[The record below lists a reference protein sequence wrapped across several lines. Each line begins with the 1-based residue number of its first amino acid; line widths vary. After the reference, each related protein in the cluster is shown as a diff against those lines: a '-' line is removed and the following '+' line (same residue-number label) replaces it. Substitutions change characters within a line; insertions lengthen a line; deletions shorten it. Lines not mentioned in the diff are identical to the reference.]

1 MNFYRF
7 KAILFIIFSCFLLQ
21 TALFA
26 QSNIK
31 ITIKKK
37 NVTLQEALQE
47 VEKQSAYL
55 IAFNESKL
63 EKTKRVDLNINA
75 EPLEKAL
82 DTILS
87 GTGLTFK
94 IKDKYIMIVPVS
106 KSAPA
111 KKRIT
116 GVVRDANGEPLIG
129 VNVAVKGTST
139 GTVTNLQGEFS
150 LEAAKGEV
158 VEFSYIGYTPGFQT
172 VSDATALNVVMKEDS
187 QALDEVVV
195 TALGI
200 KRAEKALSYNVQKV
214 KSEDITGIKDANFV
228 NSLNGK
234 VAGVTINSSASGPGG
249 ATRVIMRGA
258 KSIVGN
264 NNVLYVIDGMP
275 IGNPSKGE
283 IKDEY
288 SAPGSGEGIS
298 DFNPDDIESISVLT
312 GPSAA
317 ALYGS
322 SAANGVILINTK
334 KGEEGK
340 LKVSVSNN
348 TEFSSAY
355 IMPEFQNQY
364 GNRTGAYKSW
374 GDKLETPS
382 AFNPKDFFNTGLN
395 VMNSINL
402 STGTKS
408 NQTFLSAATTN
419 SKGIIPNNEYYR
431 YNFTLRN
438 TSTMLND
445 KLHLDLSASYVLQGN
460 QNMLSQGLYFNPLVP
475 LYLFPRGED
484 FEAVKIFERYD
495 TDRKFPVQEW
505 GYGDQGMSLE
515 NPYWIVNR
523 EMFTSKKKRYMFYA
537 NVRYDIFDWLN
548 IAGRIRV
555 DNTNTTTERRLHAS
569 TLQLHA
575 QSDKGHYTKNLE
587 EYQQT
592 YGDIMLNINKM
603 FGNFNLTANVG
614 ASYEDHY
621 TTGVG
626 IGGKLFTV
634 PNLFSAYN
642 LDPSS
647 GPGTE
652 SYSRN
657 RTIGVFAS
665 AELGYK
671 SMVYLTLTGRND
683 WASQLVNTNHPSVF
697 YPSIGLSGVISEMVK
712 LPDFIS
718 FLKVRA
724 SYTEVGSPISK
735 QGLTPGTVTDDMI
748 GGVINPN
755 SIYPFPDFEPERTKS
770 YELGMNLRLW
780 KNRIN
785 IDATLYQSN
794 TYKQLFLSSLPPTS
808 GYSGFYVQTGNVR
821 NRGIELSIGYNDKFG
836 SFGYSTNVTY
846 TANENK
852 ILRMARGYVNPIDKS
867 TFDITEL
874 TLTEA
879 GGVYLREG
887 GSIGDIYVKGILQR
901 DRNKMLVEEGG
912 GYQIDR
918 SQRIKIGSANPD
930 YTIGWRN
937 DFSWK
942 GFNLGLLFNVRV
954 GGVVTSQT
962 QAYLDAYGVSKESL
976 KARENGGVWVDGVQ
990 YDAEK
995 YYNTIGGQSLMAY
1008 YAYSAT
1014 NVRLQEAS
1022 LSYTFPKKWFGNV
1035 INRLTVAAIGRN
1047 LWMIYRKAPFD
1058 PEMVSST
1065 GTYNRGDF
1073 FMPPSLRNV
1082 GFSVKIDF

>member
-26 QSNIK
+26 QSNLR

-37 NVTLQEALQE
+37 NVTLQEALQD
-47 VEKQSAYL
+47 VKKQSAYL
-55 IAFNESKL
+55 VAFNESKL
-63 EKTKRVDLNINA
+63 EKTKRIDLNINA

-82 DTILS
+82 STILA
-87 GTGLTFK
+87 GTGFTFK
-94 IKDKYIMIVPVS
+94 IKDKYIMIVQAAKPAPV
-106 KSAPA
+106 
-111 KKRIT
+111 KKTIT
-116 GVVRDANGEPLIG
+116 GTVRDNKGEPLIG
-129 VNVAVKGTST
+129 VNVSVRGSSA
-139 GTVTNLQGEFS
+139 GTVTNLDGEFS
-150 LEAAKGEV
+150 LPVAQGEV
-158 VEFSYIGYTPGFQT
+158 VEFSYIGYTPYSQT
-172 VSDATALNVVMKEDS
+172 VGGTTTLAIVMQEDAR
-187 QALDEVVV
+187 ALDEVVV

-214 KSEDITGIKDANFV
+214 KSEDINGIKDANFV

-234 VAGVTINSSASGPGG
+234 VAGVTINSSAAGPGG

-283 IKDEY
+283 VKDEF
-288 SAPGSGEGIS
+288 SAPSSGEGIS

-334 KGEEGK
+334 KGQEGK

-364 GNRTGAYKSW
+364 GNRPSSYKSW
-374 GDKLETPS
+374 GEKLETPS
-382 AFNPKDFFNTGLN
+382 TFHPKNFFQSGLN
-395 VMNSINL
+395 VLNSINL
-402 STGTKS
+402 SSGTKN

-445 KLHLDLSASYVLQGN
+445 KLHLDLSASYILQGN
-460 QNMLSQGLYFNPLVP
+460 QNMLSQGRYFNPLLP

-484 FEAVKIFERYD
+484 FEAVKIFERYN
-495 TDRKFPVQEW
+495 TNRKFPVQEW
-505 GYGDQGMSLE
+505 SYGDQGISLE
-515 NPYWIVNR
+515 NPYWIANR

-537 NVRYDIFDWLN
+537 NARYDIFDWLN
-548 IAGRIRV
+548 VAGRVRV
-555 DNTNTTTERRLHAS
+555 DNTNTTSERKLHAS
-569 TLQLHA
+569 TLLLHA
-575 QSDKGHYTKNLE
+575 QSTKGHYTKNIE
-587 EYQQT
+587 EYRQT
-592 YGDIMLNINKM
+592 YGDIMVNINKTLGH
-603 FGNFNLTANVG
+603 FHLIANIG
-614 ASYEDHY
+614 TSYEDHY
-621 TTGVG
+621 TTGMG

-634 PNLFSAYN
+634 PNLFSAFN
-642 LDPSS
+642 FDPSS

-652 SYSRN
+652 SYSHN

-665 AELGYK
+665 VEVGYK
-671 SMVYLTLTGRND
+671 SMLYLTLTGRND
-683 WASQLVNTNHPSVF
+683 WASQLVNTNHPSIF
-697 YPSIGLSGVISEMVK
+697 YPSVGLSGVITEMVK
-712 LPDFIS
+712 LPEFIS

-735 QGLTPGTVTDDMI
+735 QGLTPGTVTDEMI

-780 KNRIN
+780 NNRIN

-821 NRGIELSIGYNDKFG
+821 NRGIEFSIGYNDKFG

-852 ILRMARGYVNPIDKS
+852 ILRMARGYMNPIDKT
-867 TFDITEL
+867 TFDITEI
-874 TLTEA
+874 TLEEA

-887 GSIGDIYVKGILQR
+887 GSIGDVYVKGILQR

-912 GYQIDR
+912 GYKVDR
-918 SQRIKIGSANPD
+918 SQRIKIGSVNPD

-937 DFSWK
+937 DFNWK
-942 GFNLGLLFNVRV
+942 DFNLGLLFNVRV
-954 GGVVTSQT
+954 GGIVTSQT
-962 QAYLDAYGVSKESL
+962 QAFLDAYGVSKESF
-976 KARENGGVWVDGVQ
+976 KAREAGGVWIDGKQ

-995 YYNTIGGQSLMAY
+995 YYNTVGGQNLTAY

-1022 LSYTFPKKWFGNV
+1022 LSYTLPKKWFGNV
-1035 INRLTVAAIGRN
+1035 IDRLTVAAIGRN
-1047 LWMIYRKAPFD
+1047 LLMIYRKAPFD

>member
-7 KAILFIIFSCFLLQ
+7 KAILFIFFSCFLLQ

-26 QSNIK
+26 QSNPK

-37 NVTLQEALQE
+37 NVTLEEALHE
-47 VEKQSAYL
+47 VEKQSTYMV
-55 IAFNESKL
+55 AFNESKL
-63 EKTKRVDLNINA
+63 DKTKRVDLNINA
-75 EPLEKAL
+75 QPLEKAL
-82 DTILS
+82 TTILS
-87 GTGLTFK
+87 GTGQTFK
-94 IKDKYIMIVPVS
+94 IRDKYIMIIPVS
-106 KSAPA
+106 KSAPE
-111 KKRIT
+111 KKKIT
-116 GVVRDANGEPLIG
+116 GVVKDTNGEPLIG
-129 VNVAVKGTST
+129 VNVSVRGSSMGTI
-139 GTVTNLQGEFS
+139 TNMDGEFS
-150 LEAAKGEV
+150 LQAAKGDV
-158 VEFSYIGYTPGFQT
+158 VEFSYIGYTSSYQKIA
-172 VSDATALNVVMKEDS
+172 DAASLTVVMGEDA

-200 KRAEKALSYNVQKV
+200 KRSEKALSYNIQKV
-214 KSEDITGIKDANFV
+214 KSEDITGVKDANFV

-234 VAGVTINSSASGPGG
+234 VAGVTINRSSAGAGG

-258 KSIVGN
+258 KSMVGN
-264 NNVLYVIDGMP
+264 NNVLYVIDGMS

-283 IKDEY
+283 VKDEF
-288 SAPGSGEGIS
+288 SGPGSGEGIS

-312 GPSAA
+312 SPSAA

-322 SAANGVILINTK
+322 SAANGVILITTK
-334 KGEEGK
+334 KGQEGK

-348 TEFSSAY
+348 TDFSSAY

-364 GNRTGAYKSW
+364 GNRASSYKSW
-374 GDKLETPS
+374 GEKLPTPS
-382 AFNPKDFFNTGLN
+382 NFNPKDFFQNGTN
-395 VMNSINL
+395 VMNSISL
-402 STGTKS
+402 STGTKN
-408 NQTFLSAATTN
+408 NQTFFSAATTN

-438 TSTMLND
+438 TATMLND
-445 KLHLDLSASYVLQGN
+445 RLHLDLSASYVMQGN
-460 QNMLSQGLYFNPLVP
+460 QNMLSQGRYFNPLLP

-484 FEAVKIFERYD
+484 FESVKIFERYD
-495 TDRKFPVQEW
+495 AERKFPVQEW
-505 GYGDQGMSLE
+505 PYGDQGISLE

-523 EMFTSKKKRYMFYA
+523 EMFVSNKKRYMFYA
-537 NVRYDIFDWLN
+537 NAKYDILDWLN
-548 IAGRIRV
+548 ISGRIRV
-555 DNTNTTTERRLHAS
+555 DNTHTTTERRLSAS
-569 TLQLHA
+569 TLLLHA
-575 QSDKGHYTKNLE
+575 QSDKGHYTKGME
-587 EYQQT
+587 EYRQT
-592 YGDIMLNINKM
+592 YGDIMLNINKAL
-603 FGNFNLTANVG
+603 GDFNLTANIG

-621 TTGVG
+621 TTGIN

-634 PNLFSAYN
+634 PNLFSSYN
-642 LDPSS
+642 FDPSS

-657 RTIGVFAS
+657 RTIGAFVS

-671 SMVYLTLTGRND
+671 SMIYLTLTGRND

-697 YPSIGLSGVISEMVK
+697 YPSIGLSGVITEMVK
-712 LPDFIS
+712 LPEFIS
-718 FLKVRA
+718 FLKVRT

-735 QGLTPGTVTDDMI
+735 QGLTPGTVTDDMV
-748 GGVINPN
+748 GGIINPN

-770 YELGMNLRLW
+770 YELGVNLRLW
-780 KNRIN
+780 NNRIN
-785 IDATLYQSN
+785 VDATFYQSN

-821 NRGIELSIGYNDKFG
+821 NRGIELSIGFNDKFG
-836 SFGYSTNVTY
+836 AFGYSTNVVY
-846 TANENK
+846 TANQNK

-874 TLTEA
+874 TLAEA

-887 GSIGDIYVKGILQR
+887 GSIGDVYVKGILQR
-901 DRNKMLVEEGG
+901 DRNHQLVEEGG
-912 GYQIDR
+912 GYKIDR
-918 SQRIKIGSANPD
+918 SQRIKIGSVNPD

-954 GGVVTSQT
+954 GGIVTSYT
-962 QAYLDAYGVSKESL
+962 QAYMDAYGVSKESF

-995 YYNTIGGQSLMAY
+995 YYNTVGGQNLMAY
-1008 YAYSAT
+1008 YTYSAT
-1014 NVRLQEAS
+1014 NIRLEEAS
-1022 LSYTFPKKWFGNV
+1022 LSYTLPKKWFGNV
-1035 INRLTVAAIGRN
+1035 IQRMTIATIGRN
-1047 LWMIYRKAPFD
+1047 LLMIYRKAPFD

>member
-7 KAILFIIFSCFLLQ
+7 KAILFIFFSCFLLQ

-26 QSNIK
+26 QSNPK

-37 NVTLQEALQE
+37 NVTLEEALHE
-47 VEKQSAYL
+47 VEKQSTYMV
-55 IAFNESKL
+55 AFNESKL
-63 EKTKRVDLNINA
+63 DKTKRVDLNINA
-75 EPLEKAL
+75 ETLEKAL
-82 DTILS
+82 TTILS
-87 GTGLTFK
+87 GTGQTFK
-94 IKDKYIMIVPVS
+94 IRDKYIMIIPVS
-106 KSAPA
+106 KSAPE
-111 KKRIT
+111 KKKIT
-116 GVVRDANGEPLIG
+116 GVVKDANGEPLIG
-129 VNVAVKGTST
+129 VNVSVRGSSVGTI
-139 GTVTNLQGEFS
+139 TNIDGEFS
-150 LEAAKGEV
+150 LQAAKGDV
-158 VEFSYIGYTPGFQT
+158 VEFSYIGYTSSYQKIA
-172 VSDATALNVVMKEDS
+172 DAASLTVVMGEDA

-200 KRAEKALSYNVQKV
+200 KRSEKALSYNIQKV
-214 KSEDITGIKDANFV
+214 KSEDITGVKDANFV

-234 VAGVTINSSASGPGG
+234 VAGVTINRSSAGAGG

-258 KSIVGN
+258 KSMVGN
-264 NNVLYVIDGMP
+264 NNVLYVIDGMS

-283 IKDEY
+283 VKDEF
-288 SAPGSGEGIS
+288 SGPGSGEGIS

-312 GPSAA
+312 SPSAA

-322 SAANGVILINTK
+322 SAANGVILITTK
-334 KGEEGK
+334 KGQEGK

-348 TEFSSAY
+348 TDFSSAY

-364 GNRTGAYKSW
+364 GNRASSYKSW
-374 GDKLETPS
+374 GEKLPTPS
-382 AFNPKDFFNTGLN
+382 NFNPKDFFQNGTN
-395 VMNSINL
+395 VMNSISL
-402 STGTKS
+402 STGTKN
-408 NQTFLSAATTN
+408 NQTFFSAATTN

-438 TSTMLND
+438 TATMLND
-445 KLHLDLSASYVLQGN
+445 RLHLDLSASYVMQGN
-460 QNMLSQGLYFNPLVP
+460 QNMLSQGRYFNPLLP

-484 FEAVKIFERYD
+484 FESVKIFERYD
-495 TDRKFPVQEW
+495 AERKFPVQEW
-505 GYGDQGMSLE
+505 PYGDQGISLE

-523 EMFTSKKKRYMFYA
+523 EMFVSNKKRYMFYA
-537 NVRYDIFDWLN
+537 NAKYDILDWLN
-548 IAGRIRV
+548 ISGRIRV
-555 DNTNTTTERRLHAS
+555 DNTHTTTERRLSAS
-569 TLQLHA
+569 TLLLHA
-575 QSDKGHYTKNLE
+575 QSDKGHYTKGME
-587 EYQQT
+587 EYRQT
-592 YGDIMLNINKM
+592 YGDIMLNINKAL
-603 FGNFNLTANVG
+603 GDFNLTANIG

-621 TTGVG
+621 TTGIN

-634 PNLFSAYN
+634 PNLFSSYN
-642 LDPSS
+642 FDPSS

-657 RTIGVFAS
+657 RTIGAFVS

-671 SMVYLTLTGRND
+671 SMIYLTLTGRND

-697 YPSIGLSGVISEMVK
+697 YPSIGLSGVITEMVK
-712 LPDFIS
+712 LPEFIS

-735 QGLTPGTVTDDMI
+735 QGLTPGTVTDNMV
-748 GGVINPN
+748 GGIINPN

-770 YELGMNLRLW
+770 YELGVNLRLW
-780 KNRIN
+780 DNRIN
-785 IDATLYQSN
+785 VDATFYQSN

-821 NRGIELSIGYNDKFG
+821 NRGIELSIGFNDKFG
-836 SFGYSTNVTY
+836 AFGYSTNVVY
-846 TANENK
+846 TTNENK
-852 ILRMARGYVNPIDKS
+852 ILRMARGYVNPIDNS

-874 TLTEA
+874 SLAEA

-887 GSIGDIYVKGILQR
+887 GSIGDVYVKGILQR
-901 DRNKMLVEEGG
+901 DRNHQLVEEGG
-912 GYQIDR
+912 GYKIDR
-918 SQRIKIGSANPD
+918 SQRVKIGSVNPD

-954 GGVVTSQT
+954 GGIVTSYT
-962 QAYLDAYGVSKESL
+962 QAYLDAYGVSKESF

-995 YYNTIGGQSLMAY
+995 YYNTVGGQNLMAY
-1008 YAYSAT
+1008 YTYSAT
-1014 NVRLQEAS
+1014 NIRLEEAS
-1022 LSYTFPKKWFGNV
+1022 LSYTLPNKWFGNV
-1035 INRLTVAAIGRN
+1035 IQRMTIATIGRN
-1047 LWMIYRKAPFD
+1047 LLMIYRKAPFD

-1073 FMPPSLRNV
+1073 FMPPSLRNI

>member
-7 KAILFIIFSCFLLQ
+7 KAILFIFFSCFLLQ

-26 QSNIK
+26 QSNPK

-37 NVTLQEALQE
+37 NVTLEEALHE
-47 VEKQSAYL
+47 VEKQSTYMV
-55 IAFNESKL
+55 AFNESKL
-63 EKTKRVDLNINA
+63 DKTKRVDLNINA
-75 EPLEKAL
+75 QPLEKAL
-82 DTILS
+82 TTILS
-87 GTGLTFK
+87 GTGQTFK
-94 IKDKYIMIVPVS
+94 IRDKYIMIIPVS
-106 KSAPA
+106 KSAPE
-111 KKRIT
+111 KKKIT
-116 GVVRDANGEPLIG
+116 GVVKDANGEPLIG
-129 VNVAVKGTST
+129 VNVSVRGSSVGTI
-139 GTVTNLQGEFS
+139 TNIDGEFS
-150 LEAAKGEV
+150 LQAAKGDV
-158 VEFSYIGYTPGFQT
+158 VEFSYIGYTSSYQKIA
-172 VSDATALNVVMKEDS
+172 DAASLTVVMGEDA

-200 KRAEKALSYNVQKV
+200 KRSEKALSYNIQKV
-214 KSEDITGIKDANFV
+214 KSEDITGVKDANFV

-234 VAGVTINSSASGPGG
+234 VAGVTINRSSAGAGG

-258 KSIVGN
+258 KSMVGN
-264 NNVLYVIDGMP
+264 NNVLYVIDGMS

-283 IKDEY
+283 VKDEF
-288 SAPGSGEGIS
+288 SGPGSGEGIS

-312 GPSAA
+312 SPSAA

-322 SAANGVILINTK
+322 SAANGVILITTK
-334 KGEEGK
+334 KGQEGK

-348 TEFSSAY
+348 TDFSSAY

-364 GNRTGAYKSW
+364 GNRASSYKSW
-374 GDKLETPS
+374 GEKLPTPS
-382 AFNPKDFFNTGLN
+382 NFNPKDFFQNGTN
-395 VMNSINL
+395 VMNSISL
-402 STGTKS
+402 STGTKN
-408 NQTFLSAATTN
+408 NQTFFSAATTN

-438 TSTMLND
+438 TATMLND
-445 KLHLDLSASYVLQGN
+445 RLHLDLSASYVMQGN
-460 QNMLSQGLYFNPLVP
+460 QNMLSQGRYFNPLLP

-484 FEAVKIFERYD
+484 FESVKIFERYD
-495 TDRKFPVQEW
+495 AERKFPVQEW
-505 GYGDQGMSLE
+505 PYGDQGISLE

-523 EMFTSKKKRYMFYA
+523 EMFVSNKKRYMFYA
-537 NVRYDIFDWLN
+537 NAKYDILDWLN
-548 IAGRIRV
+548 ISGRIRV
-555 DNTNTTTERRLHAS
+555 DNTHTTTERRLSAS
-569 TLQLHA
+569 TLLLHA
-575 QSDKGHYTKNLE
+575 QSDKGHYTKGME
-587 EYQQT
+587 EYRQT
-592 YGDIMLNINKM
+592 YGDIMLNINKAL
-603 FGNFNLTANVG
+603 GDFNLTANIG

-621 TTGVG
+621 TTGIN

-634 PNLFSAYN
+634 PNLFSSYN
-642 LDPSS
+642 FDPSS

-657 RTIGVFAS
+657 RTIGAFVS

-671 SMVYLTLTGRND
+671 SMIYLTLTGRND

-697 YPSIGLSGVISEMVK
+697 YPSIGLSGVITEMVK
-712 LPDFIS
+712 LPEFIS

-735 QGLTPGTVTDDMI
+735 QGLTPGTVTDNMV
-748 GGVINPN
+748 GGIINPN

-770 YELGMNLRLW
+770 YELGVNLRLW
-780 KNRIN
+780 DNRIN
-785 IDATLYQSN
+785 VDATFYQSN

-821 NRGIELSIGYNDKFG
+821 NRGIELSIGFNDKFG
-836 SFGYSTNVTY
+836 AFGYSTNVVY
-846 TANENK
+846 TTNENK
-852 ILRMARGYVNPIDKS
+852 ILRMARGYVNPIDNS

-874 TLTEA
+874 SLAEA

-887 GSIGDIYVKGILQR
+887 GSIGDVYVKGILQR
-901 DRNKMLVEEGG
+901 DRNHQLVEEGG
-912 GYQIDR
+912 GYKIDR
-918 SQRIKIGSANPD
+918 SQRIKIGSVNPD

-954 GGVVTSQT
+954 GGIVTSYT
-962 QAYLDAYGVSKESL
+962 QAYMDAYGVSKESF

-995 YYNTIGGQSLMAY
+995 YYNTVGGQNLMAY
-1008 YAYSAT
+1008 YTYSAT
-1014 NVRLQEAS
+1014 NIRLEEAS
-1022 LSYTFPKKWFGNV
+1022 LSYTLPKKWFGNV
-1035 INRLTVAAIGRN
+1035 IQRMTIATIGRN
-1047 LWMIYRKAPFD
+1047 LLMIYRKAPFD

-1073 FMPPSLRNV
+1073 FMPPSLRNI

>member
-7 KAILFIIFSCFLLQ
+7 KAILFIFFSCFLLQ

-26 QSNIK
+26 QSNPK

-37 NVTLQEALQE
+37 NVTLEEALHE
-47 VEKQSAYL
+47 VEKQSTYMV
-55 IAFNESKL
+55 AFNESKL
-63 EKTKRVDLNINA
+63 DKTKRVDLNINA
-75 EPLEKAL
+75 QPLEKAL
-82 DTILS
+82 TTILS
-87 GTGLTFK
+87 GTGQTFK
-94 IKDKYIMIVPVS
+94 IRDKYIMIIPVS
-106 KSAPA
+106 KSAPE
-111 KKRIT
+111 KKKIT
-116 GVVRDANGEPLIG
+116 GVVKDANGEPLIG
-129 VNVAVKGTST
+129 VNVSVRGSSVGTI
-139 GTVTNLQGEFS
+139 TNIDGEFS
-150 LEAAKGEV
+150 LQAAKGDV
-158 VEFSYIGYTPGFQT
+158 VEFSYIGYTSSYQKIA
-172 VSDATALNVVMKEDS
+172 DAASLTVVMGEDA

-200 KRAEKALSYNVQKV
+200 KRSEKALSYNIQKV
-214 KSEDITGIKDANFV
+214 KSEDITGVKDANFV

-234 VAGVTINSSASGPGG
+234 VAGVTINRSSAGAGG

-258 KSIVGN
+258 KSMVGN
-264 NNVLYVIDGMP
+264 NNVLYVIDGMS

-283 IKDEY
+283 VKDEF
-288 SAPGSGEGIS
+288 SGPGSGEGIS

-312 GPSAA
+312 SPSAA

-322 SAANGVILINTK
+322 SAANGVILITTK
-334 KGEEGK
+334 KGQEGK

-348 TEFSSAY
+348 TDFSSAY

-364 GNRTGAYKSW
+364 GNRASSYKSW
-374 GDKLETPS
+374 GEKLPTPS
-382 AFNPKDFFNTGLN
+382 NFNPKDFFQNGTN
-395 VMNSINL
+395 VMNSISL
-402 STGTKS
+402 STGTKN
-408 NQTFLSAATTN
+408 NQTFFSAATTN

-438 TSTMLND
+438 TATMLND
-445 KLHLDLSASYVLQGN
+445 RLHLDLSASYVMQGN
-460 QNMLSQGLYFNPLVP
+460 QNMLSQGRYFNPLLP

-484 FEAVKIFERYD
+484 FESVKIFERYD
-495 TDRKFPVQEW
+495 AERKFPVQEW
-505 GYGDQGMSLE
+505 PYGDQGISLE

-523 EMFTSKKKRYMFYA
+523 EMFVSNKKRYMFYA
-537 NVRYDIFDWLN
+537 NAKYDILDWLN
-548 IAGRIRV
+548 ISGRIRV
-555 DNTNTTTERRLHAS
+555 DNTHTTTERRLSAS
-569 TLQLHA
+569 TLLLHA
-575 QSDKGHYTKNLE
+575 QSDKGHYTKGME
-587 EYQQT
+587 EYRQT
-592 YGDIMLNINKM
+592 YGDIMLNINKAL
-603 FGNFNLTANVG
+603 GDFNLTANIG

-621 TTGVG
+621 TTGIN

-634 PNLFSAYN
+634 PNLFSSYN
-642 LDPSS
+642 FDPSS

-657 RTIGVFAS
+657 RTIGAFVS

-671 SMVYLTLTGRND
+671 SMIYLTLTGRND

-697 YPSIGLSGVISEMVK
+697 YPSIGLSGVITEMVK
-712 LPDFIS
+712 LPEFIS

-735 QGLTPGTVTDDMI
+735 QGLTPGTVTDNMV
-748 GGVINPN
+748 GGIINPN

-770 YELGMNLRLW
+770 YELGVNLRLW
-780 KNRIN
+780 DNRIN
-785 IDATLYQSN
+785 VDATFYQSN

-821 NRGIELSIGYNDKFG
+821 NRGIELSIGFNDKFG
-836 SFGYSTNVTY
+836 AFGYSTNVVY
-846 TANENK
+846 TTNENK
-852 ILRMARGYVNPIDKS
+852 ILRMARGYVNPIDNS

-874 TLTEA
+874 SLAEA

-887 GSIGDIYVKGILQR
+887 GSIGDVYVKGILQR
-901 DRNKMLVEEGG
+901 DRNHQLVEEGG
-912 GYQIDR
+912 GYKIDR
-918 SQRIKIGSANPD
+918 SQRIKIGSVNPD

-954 GGVVTSQT
+954 GGIVTSYT
-962 QAYLDAYGVSKESL
+962 QAYLDAYGVSKESF

-995 YYNTIGGQSLMAY
+995 YYNTVGGQNLMAY
-1008 YAYSAT
+1008 YTYSAT
-1014 NVRLQEAS
+1014 NIRLEEAS
-1022 LSYTFPKKWFGNV
+1022 LSYTLPKKWFGNV
-1035 INRLTVAAIGRN
+1035 IQRMTVATIGRN
-1047 LWMIYRKAPFD
+1047 LLMIYRKAPFD

-1073 FMPPSLRNV
+1073 FMPPSLRNI

>member
-7 KAILFIIFSCFLLQ
+7 KAILFIFFSCFLLQ

-26 QSNIK
+26 QSNPK

-37 NVTLQEALQE
+37 NVTLEEALHE
-47 VEKQSAYL
+47 VEKQSTYMV
-55 IAFNESKL
+55 AFNESKL
-63 EKTKRVDLNINA
+63 DKTKRVDLNINA
-75 EPLEKAL
+75 QPLEKAL
-82 DTILS
+82 TTILS
-87 GTGLTFK
+87 GTGQTFK
-94 IKDKYIMIVPVS
+94 IRDKYIMIIPVS
-106 KSAPA
+106 KSAPE
-111 KKRIT
+111 KKKIT
-116 GVVRDANGEPLIG
+116 GVVKDTNGEPLIG
-129 VNVAVKGTST
+129 VNVSVRGSSMGTI
-139 GTVTNLQGEFS
+139 TNMDGEFS
-150 LEAAKGEV
+150 LQAAKGDV
-158 VEFSYIGYTPGFQT
+158 VEFSYIGYTSSYQKIA
-172 VSDATALNVVMKEDS
+172 DAASLTVVMGEDA

-200 KRAEKALSYNVQKV
+200 KRSEKALSYNIQKV
-214 KSEDITGIKDANFV
+214 KSEDITGVKDANFV

-234 VAGVTINSSASGPGG
+234 VAGVTINRSSAGAGG

-258 KSIVGN
+258 KSMVGN
-264 NNVLYVIDGMP
+264 NNVLYVIDGMS

-283 IKDEY
+283 VKDEF
-288 SAPGSGEGIS
+288 SGPGSGEGIS

-312 GPSAA
+312 SPSAA

-322 SAANGVILINTK
+322 SAANGVILITTK
-334 KGEEGK
+334 KGQEGK

-348 TEFSSAY
+348 TDFSSAY

-364 GNRTGAYKSW
+364 GNRASSYKSW
-374 GDKLETPS
+374 GEKLSTPS
-382 AFNPKDFFNTGLN
+382 NFNPKDFFQNGTN
-395 VMNSINL
+395 VMNSISL
-402 STGTKS
+402 STGTKN
-408 NQTFLSAATTN
+408 NQTFFSAATTN

-438 TSTMLND
+438 TATMLND
-445 KLHLDLSASYVLQGN
+445 RLHLDLSASYVMQGN
-460 QNMLSQGLYFNPLVP
+460 QNMLSQGRYFNPLLP

-484 FEAVKIFERYD
+484 FESVKIFERYD
-495 TDRKFPVQEW
+495 AERKFPVQEW
-505 GYGDQGMSLE
+505 PYGDQGISLE

-523 EMFTSKKKRYMFYA
+523 EMFVSNKKRYMFYA
-537 NVRYDIFDWLN
+537 NAKYDILDWLN
-548 IAGRIRV
+548 ISGRIRV
-555 DNTNTTTERRLHAS
+555 DNTHTTTERRLSAS
-569 TLQLHA
+569 TLLLHA
-575 QSDKGHYTKNLE
+575 QSDKGHYTKGME
-587 EYQQT
+587 EYRQT
-592 YGDIMLNINKM
+592 YGDIMLNINKTL
-603 FGNFNLTANVG
+603 GDFNLTANIG

-621 TTGVG
+621 TTGIN

-634 PNLFSAYN
+634 PNLFSSYN
-642 LDPSS
+642 FDPSS

-657 RTIGVFAS
+657 RTIGAFVS

-671 SMVYLTLTGRND
+671 SMIYLTLTGRND

-697 YPSIGLSGVISEMVK
+697 YPSIGLSGVITEMVK
-712 LPDFIS
+712 LPEFIS

-735 QGLTPGTVTDDMI
+735 QGLTPGTVTDNMV
-748 GGVINPN
+748 GGIINPN

-770 YELGMNLRLW
+770 YELGVNLRLW
-780 KNRIN
+780 DNRIN
-785 IDATLYQSN
+785 VDATFYQSN

-821 NRGIELSIGYNDKFG
+821 NRGIELSIGFNDKFG
-836 SFGYSTNVTY
+836 AFGYSTNVVY
-846 TANENK
+846 TTNENK
-852 ILRMARGYVNPIDKS
+852 ILRMARGYVNPIDNS

-874 TLTEA
+874 SLAEA

-887 GSIGDIYVKGILQR
+887 GSIGDVYVKGILQR
-901 DRNKMLVEEGG
+901 DRNHQLVEEGG
-912 GYQIDR
+912 GYKIDR
-918 SQRIKIGSANPD
+918 SQRIKIGSVNPD

-954 GGVVTSQT
+954 GGIVTSYT
-962 QAYLDAYGVSKESL
+962 QAYLDAYGVSKESF

-995 YYNTIGGQSLMAY
+995 YYNTVGGQNLMAY
-1008 YAYSAT
+1008 YTYSAT
-1014 NVRLQEAS
+1014 NIRLEEAS
-1022 LSYTFPKKWFGNV
+1022 LSYTLPKKWFGNV
-1035 INRLTVAAIGRN
+1035 IQRMTVATIGRN
-1047 LWMIYRKAPFD
+1047 LLMIYRKAPFD

-1073 FMPPSLRNV
+1073 FMPPSLRNI

>member
-7 KAILFIIFSCFLLQ
+7 KAILFIFFSCFLLQ

-26 QSNIK
+26 QSNPK

-37 NVTLQEALQE
+37 NVTLEEALHE
-47 VEKQSAYL
+47 VEKQSTYMV
-55 IAFNESKL
+55 AFNESKL
-63 EKTKRVDLNINA
+63 DKTKRVDLNINA
-75 EPLEKAL
+75 QPLEKAL
-82 DTILS
+82 TTILS
-87 GTGLTFK
+87 GTGQTFK
-94 IKDKYIMIVPVS
+94 IRDKYIMIIPVS
-106 KSAPA
+106 KSAPE
-111 KKRIT
+111 KKKIT
-116 GVVRDANGEPLIG
+116 GVVKDTNGEPLIG
-129 VNVAVKGTST
+129 VNVSVRGSSMGTI
-139 GTVTNLQGEFS
+139 TNMDGEFS
-150 LEAAKGEV
+150 LQAAKGDV
-158 VEFSYIGYTPGFQT
+158 VEFSYIGYTSSYQKIA
-172 VSDATALNVVMKEDS
+172 DAASLTVVMGEDA

-200 KRAEKALSYNVQKV
+200 KRSEKALSYNIQKV
-214 KSEDITGIKDANFV
+214 KSEDITGVKDANFV

-234 VAGVTINSSASGPGG
+234 IAGVTINRSSAGAGG

-258 KSIVGN
+258 KSMVGN
-264 NNVLYVIDGMP
+264 NNVLYVIDGMS

-283 IKDEY
+283 VKDEF
-288 SAPGSGEGIS
+288 SGPGSGEGIS

-312 GPSAA
+312 SPSAA

-322 SAANGVILINTK
+322 SAANGVILITTK
-334 KGEEGK
+334 KGQEGK

-348 TEFSSAY
+348 TDFSSAY

-364 GNRTGAYKSW
+364 GNRASSYKSW
-374 GDKLETPS
+374 GEKLPTPS
-382 AFNPKDFFNTGLN
+382 NFNPKDFFQNGTN
-395 VMNSINL
+395 VMNSISL
-402 STGTKS
+402 STGTKN
-408 NQTFLSAATTN
+408 NQTFFSAATTN

-438 TSTMLND
+438 TATMLND
-445 KLHLDLSASYVLQGN
+445 RLHLDLSASYVMQGN
-460 QNMLSQGLYFNPLVP
+460 QNMLSQGRYFNPLLP

-484 FEAVKIFERYD
+484 FESVKIFERYD
-495 TDRKFPVQEW
+495 AERKFPVQEW
-505 GYGDQGMSLE
+505 PYGDQGISLE

-523 EMFTSKKKRYMFYA
+523 EMFVSNKKRYMFYA
-537 NVRYDIFDWLN
+537 NAKYDILDWLN
-548 IAGRIRV
+548 ISGRIRV
-555 DNTNTTTERRLHAS
+555 DNTHTTTERRLSAS
-569 TLQLHA
+569 TLLLHA
-575 QSDKGHYTKNLE
+575 QSDKGHYTKGME
-587 EYQQT
+587 EYRQT
-592 YGDIMLNINKM
+592 YGDIMLNINKAL
-603 FGNFNLTANVG
+603 GDFNLTANIG

-621 TTGVG
+621 TTGIN

-634 PNLFSAYN
+634 PNLFSSYN
-642 LDPSS
+642 FDPSS

-657 RTIGVFAS
+657 RTIGAFVS

-671 SMVYLTLTGRND
+671 SMIYLTLTGRND

-697 YPSIGLSGVISEMVK
+697 YPSIGLSGVITEMVK
-712 LPDFIS
+712 LPEFIS

-735 QGLTPGTVTDDMI
+735 QGLTPGTVTDNMV
-748 GGVINPN
+748 GGIINPN

-770 YELGMNLRLW
+770 YELGVNLRLW
-780 KNRIN
+780 DNRIN
-785 IDATLYQSN
+785 VDATFYQSN

-821 NRGIELSIGYNDKFG
+821 NRGIELSIGFNDKFG
-836 SFGYSTNVTY
+836 AFGYSTNVVY
-846 TANENK
+846 TTNENK
-852 ILRMARGYVNPIDKS
+852 ILRMARGYVNPIDNS

-874 TLTEA
+874 SLAEA

-887 GSIGDIYVKGILQR
+887 GSIGDVYVKGILQR
-901 DRNKMLVEEGG
+901 DRNHQLVEEGG
-912 GYQIDR
+912 GYKIDR
-918 SQRIKIGSANPD
+918 SQRIKIGSVNPD

-954 GGVVTSQT
+954 GGIVTSYT
-962 QAYLDAYGVSKESL
+962 QAYLDAYGVSKESF

-995 YYNTIGGQSLMAY
+995 YYNTVGGQNLMAY
-1008 YAYSAT
+1008 YTYSAT
-1014 NVRLQEAS
+1014 NIRLEEAS
-1022 LSYTFPKKWFGNV
+1022 LSYTLPKKWFGNV
-1035 INRLTVAAIGRN
+1035 IQRMTVATIGRN
-1047 LWMIYRKAPFD
+1047 LLMIYRKAPFD

-1073 FMPPSLRNV
+1073 FMPPSLRNI

>member
-7 KAILFIIFSCFLLQ
+7 KAILFIFFSCFLLQ

-26 QSNIK
+26 QSNPK

-37 NVTLQEALQE
+37 NVTLEEALHE
-47 VEKQSAYL
+47 VEKQSTYMV
-55 IAFNESKL
+55 AFNESKL
-63 EKTKRVDLNINA
+63 DKTKRVDLNINA
-75 EPLEKAL
+75 QPLEKAL
-82 DTILS
+82 TTILS
-87 GTGLTFK
+87 GTGQTFK
-94 IKDKYIMIVPVS
+94 IRDKYIMIIPVS
-106 KSAPA
+106 KSAPE
-111 KKRIT
+111 KKKIT
-116 GVVRDANGEPLIG
+116 GVVKDTNGEPLIG
-129 VNVAVKGTST
+129 VNVSVRGSSVGTI
-139 GTVTNLQGEFS
+139 TNIDGEFS
-150 LEAAKGEV
+150 LQAAKGDV
-158 VEFSYIGYTPGFQT
+158 VEFSYIGYTSSYQKIA
-172 VSDATALNVVMKEDS
+172 DAASLTVVMGEDA

-200 KRAEKALSYNVQKV
+200 KRSEKALSYNIQKV
-214 KSEDITGIKDANFV
+214 KSEDITGVKDANFV

-234 VAGVTINSSASGPGG
+234 IAGVTINRSSAGAGG

-258 KSIVGN
+258 KSMVGN
-264 NNVLYVIDGMP
+264 NNVLYVIDGMS

-283 IKDEY
+283 VKDEF
-288 SAPGSGEGIS
+288 SGPGSGEGIS

-312 GPSAA
+312 SPSAA

-322 SAANGVILINTK
+322 SAANGVILITTK
-334 KGEEGK
+334 KGQEGK

-348 TEFSSAY
+348 TDFSSAY

-364 GNRTGAYKSW
+364 GNRASSYKSW
-374 GDKLETPS
+374 GEKLPTPS
-382 AFNPKDFFNTGLN
+382 NFNPKDFFQNGTN
-395 VMNSINL
+395 VMNSISL
-402 STGTKS
+402 STGTKN
-408 NQTFLSAATTN
+408 NQTFFSAATTN

-438 TSTMLND
+438 TATMLND
-445 KLHLDLSASYVLQGN
+445 RLHLDLSASYVMQGN
-460 QNMLSQGLYFNPLVP
+460 QNMLSQGRYFNPLLP

-484 FEAVKIFERYD
+484 FESVKIFERYD
-495 TDRKFPVQEW
+495 AERKFPVQEW
-505 GYGDQGMSLE
+505 PYGDQGISLE

-523 EMFTSKKKRYMFYA
+523 EMFVSNKKRYMFYA
-537 NVRYDIFDWLN
+537 NAKYDILDWLN
-548 IAGRIRV
+548 ISGRIRV
-555 DNTNTTTERRLHAS
+555 DNTHTTTERRLSAS
-569 TLQLHA
+569 TLLLHA
-575 QSDKGHYTKNLE
+575 QSDKGHYTKGME
-587 EYQQT
+587 EYRQT
-592 YGDIMLNINKM
+592 YGDIMLNINKAL
-603 FGNFNLTANVG
+603 GDFNLTANIG

-621 TTGVG
+621 TTGIN

-634 PNLFSAYN
+634 PNLFSSYN
-642 LDPSS
+642 FDPSS

-657 RTIGVFAS
+657 RTIGAFVS

-671 SMVYLTLTGRND
+671 SMIYLTLTGRND

-697 YPSIGLSGVISEMVK
+697 YPSIGLSGVITEMVK
-712 LPDFIS
+712 LPEFIS

-735 QGLTPGTVTDDMI
+735 QGLTPGTVTDNMV
-748 GGVINPN
+748 GGIINPN

-770 YELGMNLRLW
+770 YELGVNLRLW
-780 KNRIN
+780 DNRIN
-785 IDATLYQSN
+785 VDATFYQSN

-821 NRGIELSIGYNDKFG
+821 NRGIELSIGFNDKFG
-836 SFGYSTNVTY
+836 AFGYSTNVVY
-846 TANENK
+846 TTNENK
-852 ILRMARGYVNPIDKS
+852 ILRMARGYVNPIDNS

-874 TLTEA
+874 SLAEA

-887 GSIGDIYVKGILQR
+887 GSIGDVYVKGILQR
-901 DRNKMLVEEGG
+901 DRNHQLVEEGG
-912 GYQIDR
+912 GYKIDR
-918 SQRIKIGSANPD
+918 SQRIKIGSVNPD

-954 GGVVTSQT
+954 GGIVTSYT
-962 QAYLDAYGVSKESL
+962 QAYLDAYGVSKESF

-995 YYNTIGGQSLMAY
+995 YYNTVGGQNLMAY
-1008 YAYSAT
+1008 YTYSAT
-1014 NVRLQEAS
+1014 NIRLEEAS
-1022 LSYTFPKKWFGNV
+1022 LSYTLPKKWFGNV
-1035 INRLTVAAIGRN
+1035 IQRMTVATIGRN
-1047 LWMIYRKAPFD
+1047 LLMIYRKAPFD

-1073 FMPPSLRNV
+1073 FMPPSLRNI

>member
-7 KAILFIIFSCFLLQ
+7 KAILFIFFSCFLLQ

-26 QSNIK
+26 QSNPK

-37 NVTLQEALQE
+37 NVTLEEALHE
-47 VEKQSAYL
+47 VEKQSTYMV
-55 IAFNESKL
+55 AFNESKL
-63 EKTKRVDLNINA
+63 DKTKRVDLNINA
-75 EPLEKAL
+75 QPLEKAL
-82 DTILS
+82 TTILS
-87 GTGLTFK
+87 GTGQTFK
-94 IKDKYIMIVPVS
+94 IRDKYIMIIPVS
-106 KSAPA
+106 KSAPE
-111 KKRIT
+111 KKKIT
-116 GVVRDANGEPLIG
+116 GVVKDTNGEPLIG
-129 VNVAVKGTST
+129 VNVSVRGSSMGTI
-139 GTVTNLQGEFS
+139 TNMDGEFS
-150 LEAAKGEV
+150 LQAAKGDV
-158 VEFSYIGYTPGFQT
+158 IEFSYIGYTSSYQKIA
-172 VSDATALNVVMKEDS
+172 DAASLTVVMGEDA

-200 KRAEKALSYNVQKV
+200 KRSEKALSYNIQKV
-214 KSEDITGIKDANFV
+214 KSEDITGVKDANFV

-234 VAGVTINSSASGPGG
+234 VAGVTINRSSAGAGG

-258 KSIVGN
+258 KSMVGN
-264 NNVLYVIDGMP
+264 NNVLYVIDGMS

-283 IKDEY
+283 VKDEF
-288 SAPGSGEGIS
+288 SGPGSGEGIS

-312 GPSAA
+312 SPSAA

-322 SAANGVILINTK
+322 SAANGVILITTK
-334 KGEEGK
+334 KGQEGK

-348 TEFSSAY
+348 TDFSSAY

-364 GNRTGAYKSW
+364 GNRASSYKSW
-374 GDKLETPS
+374 GEKLSTPS
-382 AFNPKDFFNTGLN
+382 NFNPKDFFQNGTN
-395 VMNSINL
+395 VMNSISL
-402 STGTKS
+402 STGTKN
-408 NQTFLSAATTN
+408 NQTFFSAATTN

-438 TSTMLND
+438 TATMLND
-445 KLHLDLSASYVLQGN
+445 RLHLDLSASYVMQGN
-460 QNMLSQGLYFNPLVP
+460 QNMLSQGRYFNPLLP

-484 FEAVKIFERYD
+484 FESVKIFERYD
-495 TDRKFPVQEW
+495 AERKFPVQEW
-505 GYGDQGMSLE
+505 PYGDQGISLE

-523 EMFTSKKKRYMFYA
+523 EMFVSNKKRYMFYA
-537 NVRYDIFDWLN
+537 NAKYDILDWLN
-548 IAGRIRV
+548 ISGRIRV
-555 DNTNTTTERRLHAS
+555 DNTHTTTERRLSAS
-569 TLQLHA
+569 TLLLHA
-575 QSDKGHYTKNLE
+575 QSDKGHYTKGME
-587 EYQQT
+587 EYRQT
-592 YGDIMLNINKM
+592 YGDIMLNINKAL
-603 FGNFNLTANVG
+603 GDFNLTANIG

-621 TTGVG
+621 TTGIN

-634 PNLFSAYN
+634 PNLFSSYN
-642 LDPSS
+642 FDPSS

-657 RTIGVFAS
+657 RTIGAFVS

-671 SMVYLTLTGRND
+671 SMIYLTLTGRND

-697 YPSIGLSGVISEMVK
+697 YPSIGLSGVITEMVK
-712 LPDFIS
+712 LPEFIS

-735 QGLTPGTVTDDMI
+735 QGLTPGTVTDNMV
-748 GGVINPN
+748 GGIINPN

-770 YELGMNLRLW
+770 YELGVNLRLW
-780 KNRIN
+780 DNRIN
-785 IDATLYQSN
+785 VDATFYQSN

-821 NRGIELSIGYNDKFG
+821 NRGIELSIGFNDKFG
-836 SFGYSTNVTY
+836 AFGYSTNVVY
-846 TANENK
+846 TTNENK
-852 ILRMARGYVNPIDKS
+852 ILRMARGYVNPIDNS

-874 TLTEA
+874 SLAEA

-887 GSIGDIYVKGILQR
+887 GSIGDVYVKGILQR
-901 DRNKMLVEEGG
+901 DRNHQLVEEGG
-912 GYQIDR
+912 GYKIDR
-918 SQRIKIGSANPD
+918 SQRIKIGSVNPD

-954 GGVVTSQT
+954 GGIVTSYT
-962 QAYLDAYGVSKESL
+962 QAYMDAYGVSKESF

-995 YYNTIGGQSLMAY
+995 YYNTVGGQNLMAY
-1008 YAYSAT
+1008 YTYSAT
-1014 NVRLQEAS
+1014 NIRLEEAS
-1022 LSYTFPKKWFGNV
+1022 LSYTLPKKWFGNV
-1035 INRLTVAAIGRN
+1035 IQRMTIATIGRN
-1047 LWMIYRKAPFD
+1047 LLMIYRKAPFD

>member
-7 KAILFIIFSCFLLQ
+7 KAILFIFFSCFLLQ

-26 QSNIK
+26 QSNPK

-37 NVTLQEALQE
+37 NVTLEEALHE
-47 VEKQSAYL
+47 VEKQSTYMV
-55 IAFNESKL
+55 AFNESKL
-63 EKTKRVDLNINA
+63 DKTKRVDLNINA
-75 EPLEKAL
+75 QPLEKAL
-82 DTILS
+82 TTILS
-87 GTGLTFK
+87 GTGQTFK
-94 IKDKYIMIVPVS
+94 IRDKYIMIIPVS
-106 KSAPA
+106 KSAPE
-111 KKRIT
+111 KKKIT
-116 GVVRDANGEPLIG
+116 GVVKDTNGEPLIG
-129 VNVAVKGTST
+129 VNVSVRGSSMGTI
-139 GTVTNLQGEFS
+139 TNMDGEFS
-150 LEAAKGEV
+150 LQAAKGDV
-158 VEFSYIGYTPGFQT
+158 IEFSYIGYTSSYQKIA
-172 VSDATALNVVMKEDS
+172 DAASLTVVMGEDA

-200 KRAEKALSYNVQKV
+200 KRSEKALSYNIQKV
-214 KSEDITGIKDANFV
+214 KSEDITGVKDANFV

-234 VAGVTINSSASGPGG
+234 IAGVTINRSSAGAGG

-258 KSIVGN
+258 KSMVGN
-264 NNVLYVIDGMP
+264 NNVLYVIDGMS

-283 IKDEY
+283 VKDEF
-288 SAPGSGEGIS
+288 SGPGSGEGIS

-312 GPSAA
+312 SPSAA

-322 SAANGVILINTK
+322 SAANGVILITTK
-334 KGEEGK
+334 KGQEGK

-348 TEFSSAY
+348 TDFSSAY

-364 GNRTGAYKSW
+364 GNRASSYKSW
-374 GDKLETPS
+374 GEKLPTPS
-382 AFNPKDFFNTGLN
+382 NFNPKDFFQNGTN
-395 VMNSINL
+395 VMNSISL
-402 STGTKS
+402 STGTKN
-408 NQTFLSAATTN
+408 NQTFFSAATTN

-438 TSTMLND
+438 TATMLND
-445 KLHLDLSASYVLQGN
+445 RLHLDLSASYVMQGN
-460 QNMLSQGLYFNPLVP
+460 QNMLSQGRYFNPLLP

-484 FEAVKIFERYD
+484 FESVKIFERYD
-495 TDRKFPVQEW
+495 AERKFPVQEW
-505 GYGDQGMSLE
+505 PYGDQGISLE

-523 EMFTSKKKRYMFYA
+523 EMFVSNKKRYMFYA
-537 NVRYDIFDWLN
+537 NAKYDILDWLN
-548 IAGRIRV
+548 ISGRIRV
-555 DNTNTTTERRLHAS
+555 DNTHTTTERRLSAS
-569 TLQLHA
+569 TLLLHA
-575 QSDKGHYTKNLE
+575 QSDKGHYTKGME
-587 EYQQT
+587 EYRQT
-592 YGDIMLNINKM
+592 YGDIMLNINKAL
-603 FGNFNLTANVG
+603 GDFNLTANIG

-621 TTGVG
+621 TTGIN

-634 PNLFSAYN
+634 PNLFSSYN
-642 LDPSS
+642 FDPSS

-657 RTIGVFAS
+657 RTIGAFVS

-671 SMVYLTLTGRND
+671 SMIYLTLTGRND

-697 YPSIGLSGVISEMVK
+697 YPSIGLSGVITEMVK
-712 LPDFIS
+712 LPEFIS

-735 QGLTPGTVTDDMI
+735 QGLTPGTVTDNMV
-748 GGVINPN
+748 GGIINPN

-770 YELGMNLRLW
+770 YELGVNLRLW
-780 KNRIN
+780 DNRIN
-785 IDATLYQSN
+785 VDATFYQSN

-821 NRGIELSIGYNDKFG
+821 NRGIELSIGFNDKFG
-836 SFGYSTNVTY
+836 AFGYSTNVVY
-846 TANENK
+846 TTNENK
-852 ILRMARGYVNPIDKS
+852 ILRMARGYVNPIDNS

-874 TLTEA
+874 SLAEA

-887 GSIGDIYVKGILQR
+887 GSIGDVYVKGILQR
-901 DRNKMLVEEGG
+901 DRNHQLVEEGG
-912 GYQIDR
+912 GYKIDR
-918 SQRIKIGSANPD
+918 SQRIKIGSVNPD

-954 GGVVTSQT
+954 GGIVTSYT
-962 QAYLDAYGVSKESL
+962 QAYMDAYGVSKESF

-995 YYNTIGGQSLMAY
+995 YYNTVGGQNLMAY
-1008 YAYSAT
+1008 YTYSAT
-1014 NVRLQEAS
+1014 NIRLEEAS
-1022 LSYTFPKKWFGNV
+1022 LSYTLPKKWFGNV
-1035 INRLTVAAIGRN
+1035 IQRMTIATIGRN
-1047 LWMIYRKAPFD
+1047 LLMIYRKAPFD